1 MKALSYK
8 SLTGSDAATN
18 GDKNMDIK
26 ATIKIDAKILKAL
39 VNNDLDNAQK
49 NAIFGE
55 IWKIAELHGFCDEHG
70 NPTEKANV

>member
-1 MKALSYK
+1 
-8 SLTGSDAATN
+8 
-18 GDKNMDIK
+18 MDIK